1 MKRQTIWKMRLLT
14 ALLAVFVLAPVWAQN
29 SGRII
34 SGKVVDESG
43 EPLAGAVV
51 MINGDSSSAVGT
63 DIDGKFSIAATSG
76 KNVLTVSMIGFRTA
90 SVDAVPG
97 HSIEIVAQ
105 QDSYE
110 LEGVV
115 FTGYSAIAKKD
126 MTGAVGVV
134 GGKELK
140 AMPVT
145 SVNDVLQG
153 KVAGLTITSTS
164 GTPGAGSVA
173 RIRGIGSI
181 TGSTSP
187 LYIVDGLPQNGIDY
201 LNPNDIE
208 SIAVHKDASVAAIY
222 GSRGAN
228 GIIVVTT
235 KNGQNSERM
244 SVAYDGY
251 AAWQSPW
258 KRPYMLNAEQYIQ
271 YKNLAADNAGQERI
285 PAFATQERIDAVL
298 NFVRKNTG
306 ENGTDWWNEIINRN
320 AFMQNHNVSLSGG
333 SKNVGIMSSLAY
345 TGQDGIVK
353 GTMYQRISWRNN
365 FNAKISKRISLKG
378 NFSIIN
384 EKRHLADENNPF
396 TGTIFTAMGADPIT
410 PVFRNNLVEVPAL
423 LSQIMDGY
431 EAGNLYSQ
439 YSGILFSNKRNPV
452 AQIQRMRQ
460 STYDYL
466 YIMGGADLEIKFCD
480 FLKFD
485 SRFGMNLSRS
495 AVDGFQPKYRLN
507 ANDYTNESSVTA
519 NTSRSDY
526 YVWEQLLS
534 YEQSAGKFKW
544 GALLGTSAEL
554 TNGSFVDASVE
565 GLPDNNPD
573 MAVMAAGTINAKVGG
588 YPYSSSLLSF
598 FGGVNFDYGS
608 KYLVSANLRYDGSS
622 KFAKGHKWGLFPSVS
637 AAWRFSG
644 EEFMKSAGS
653 WLSDGKIRASYG
665 HIGNQNIGGG
675 AYMSTW
681 GSTIYDRYNFGSPST
696 AVIGA
701 GVTSVGNPE
710 LMWETSRQFD
720 LGLDLSFFNNSLDFV
735 VDYFVKNID
744 NMLMQEPQPTTL
756 GLISYPY
763 ANVGSMKNEGWEF
776 GINYRKGFGDWFLT
790 ASANISTYRNK
801 VKSLGNG
808 DAIYGYAYNK
818 NVVTKTEVGKP
829 VGYFYGYVTNGIFQ
843 NAEQVEGS
851 PQRETAVPGD
861 VRYKDLNNDDVIDD
875 KDRTMIGSPWPDF
888 VYGITLGAA
897 WKGFDFNLFIQG
909 SQGND
914 VMNMTLLDFESG
926 TGYMNARSDYLSRA
940 WSGEGSTDRY
950 HRISARQE
958 GNLLV
963 SDYFLEDGSYARI
976 KNVQLGYDFCNRVIK
991 KNKII
996 SQCRLYLSA
1005 QNLFTFTNYSGLDP
1019 EIGSSNATVNGIDSG
1034 FYPQA
1039 RVWTVGLNL
1048 WPSSPVRIFS
1058 PRILGGL
1065 WTRTAFS
1072 PLRTPAL
1079 RP

>member
-97 HSIEIVAQ
+97 QSIEIVAQ

-244 SVAYDGY
+244 SVSYDGY

-378 NFSIIN
+378 NFNIIN
-384 EKRHLADENNPF
+384 EKRHLVDENNPF

-410 PVFRNNLVEVPAL
+410 SVFRNNLVEVPAL

-431 EAGNLYSQ
+431 EADNLYSQ

-720 LGLDLSFFNNSLDFV
+720 VGLDLSFFNSSLDFV

-875 KDRTMIGSPWPDF
+875 NDRTMIGSPWPDF

-1048 WPSSPVRIFS
+1048 KF
-1058 PRILGGL
+1058 
-1065 WTRTAFS
+1065 
-1072 PLRTPAL
+1072 
-1079 RP
+1079 

>member
-29 SGRII
+29 SGRI

-97 HSIEIVAQ
+97 QSIEIVAQ

-320 AFMQNHNVSLSGG
+320 AFMQNHNISLSGG

-410 PVFRNNLVEVPAL
+410 PVFRNNLVDVPAL

-720 LGLDLSFFNNSLDFV
+720 VGLDLSFFNNSLDFV

-1048 WPSSPVRIFS
+1048 KF
-1058 PRILGGL
+1058 
-1065 WTRTAFS
+1065 
-1072 PLRTPAL
+1072 
-1079 RP
+1079 

>member
-1 MKRQTIWKMRLLT
+1 MKRQTIWNMRLLT

-97 HSIEIVAQ
+97 QSIEIVAQ

-410 PVFRNNLVEVPAL
+410 PVFRNNLVDVPAL

-720 LGLDLSFFNNSLDFV
+720 VGLDLSFFNNSLDFV

-1048 WPSSPVRIFS
+1048 KF
-1058 PRILGGL
+1058 
-1065 WTRTAFS
+1065 
-1072 PLRTPAL
+1072 
-1079 RP
+1079 

>member
-43 EPLAGAVV
+43 EPLAGAIV

-97 HSIEIVAQ
+97 QSIEIVAQ

-410 PVFRNNLVEVPAL
+410 PVFRNNLVDVPAL

-431 EAGNLYSQ
+431 EADNLYSQ

-466 YIMGGADLEIKFCD
+466 YIMGGADLEIRFCD

-720 LGLDLSFFNNSLDFV
+720 VGLDLSFFNNSLDFV

-1048 WPSSPVRIFS
+1048 KF
-1058 PRILGGL
+1058 
-1065 WTRTAFS
+1065 
-1072 PLRTPAL
+1072 
-1079 RP
+1079 

>member
-43 EPLAGAVV
+43 EPLAGAIV

-97 HSIEIVAQ
+97 QSIEIVAQ

-378 NFSIIN
+378 NFNIIN
-384 EKRHLADENNPF
+384 EKRHLVDENNPF

-431 EAGNLYSQ
+431 EADNLYSQ

-507 ANDYTNESSVTA
+507 ANDYTNENSVTA

-644 EEFMKSAGS
+644 EEFMKSASS

-720 LGLDLSFFNNSLDFV
+720 VGLDLSFFNSSLDFV

-875 KDRTMIGSPWPDF
+875 NDRTMIGSPWPDF

-1048 WPSSPVRIFS
+1048 KF
-1058 PRILGGL
+1058 
-1065 WTRTAFS
+1065 
-1072 PLRTPAL
+1072 
-1079 RP
+1079 

>member
-97 HSIEIVAQ
+97 QSIEIVAQ

-431 EAGNLYSQ
+431 EADNLYSQ

-720 LGLDLSFFNNSLDFV
+720 VGLDLSFFNNSLDFV

-875 KDRTMIGSPWPDF
+875 NDRTMIGSPWPDF

-1019 EIGSSNATVNGIDSG
+1019 EIGSSDATVNGIDSG

-1048 WPSSPVRIFS
+1048 KF
-1058 PRILGGL
+1058 
-1065 WTRTAFS
+1065 
-1072 PLRTPAL
+1072 
-1079 RP
+1079 

>member
-76 KNVLTVSMIGFRTA
+76 KNVLIVSMIGFRTA

-97 HSIEIVAQ
+97 QSVEIVAQ

-333 SKNVGIMSSLAY
+333 SKNLGIMSSLAY

-378 NFSIIN
+378 NFNIIN
-384 EKRHLADENNPF
+384 EKRHLVDENNPF

-431 EAGNLYSQ
+431 EADNLYSQ

-534 YEQSAGKFKW
+534 YEQSTGKFKW

-720 LGLDLSFFNNSLDFV
+720 VGLDLSFFNSSLDFV

-1048 WPSSPVRIFS
+1048 KF
-1058 PRILGGL
+1058 
-1065 WTRTAFS
+1065 
-1072 PLRTPAL
+1072 
-1079 RP
+1079 

>member
-43 EPLAGAVV
+43 EPLAGAIV

-97 HSIEIVAQ
+97 QSIEIVAQ

-410 PVFRNNLVEVPAL
+410 PVFRNNLVDVPAL

-431 EAGNLYSQ
+431 EADNLYSQ

-544 GALLGTSAEL
+544 GALFGTSAEL

-1048 WPSSPVRIFS
+1048 KF
-1058 PRILGGL
+1058 
-1065 WTRTAFS
+1065 
-1072 PLRTPAL
+1072 
-1079 RP
+1079 

>member
-97 HSIEIVAQ
+97 QSIEIVAQ

-235 KNGQNSERM
+235 KNGQNSEKM

-378 NFSIIN
+378 NFNIIN
-384 EKRHLADENNPF
+384 EKRHLVDENNPF

-431 EAGNLYSQ
+431 EADNLYSQ

-720 LGLDLSFFNNSLDFV
+720 VGLDLSFFNSSLDFV

-875 KDRTMIGSPWPDF
+875 NDRTMIGSPWPDF

-996 SQCRLYLSA
+996 SQCRFYLSA

-1048 WPSSPVRIFS
+1048 KF
-1058 PRILGGL
+1058 
-1065 WTRTAFS
+1065 
-1072 PLRTPAL
+1072 
-1079 RP
+1079 

>member
-1 MKRQTIWKMRLLT
+1 MKRQTTWKMRLLT

-97 HSIEIVAQ
+97 QSIEIVAQ

-244 SVAYDGY
+244 SVSYDGY

-378 NFSIIN
+378 NFNIIN
-384 EKRHLADENNPF
+384 EKRHLVDENNPF

-431 EAGNLYSQ
+431 EADNLYSQ

-720 LGLDLSFFNNSLDFV
+720 VGLDLSFFNSSLDFV

-818 NVVTKTEVGKP
+818 TVVTKTEVGKP

-875 KDRTMIGSPWPDF
+875 NDRTMIGSPWPDF

-1048 WPSSPVRIFS
+1048 KF
-1058 PRILGGL
+1058 
-1065 WTRTAFS
+1065 
-1072 PLRTPAL
+1072 
-1079 RP
+1079 

>member
-97 HSIEIVAQ
+97 QSIEIVAQ

-244 SVAYDGY
+244 SVSYDGY

-378 NFSIIN
+378 NFNIIN
-384 EKRHLADENNPF
+384 EKRHLVDENNPF

-431 EAGNLYSQ
+431 EADNLYSQ

-485 SRFGMNLSRS
+485 SRFGMNLSRT

-720 LGLDLSFFNNSLDFV
+720 VGLDLSFFNSSLDFV

-875 KDRTMIGSPWPDF
+875 NDRTMIGSPWPDF

-1048 WPSSPVRIFS
+1048 KF
-1058 PRILGGL
+1058 
-1065 WTRTAFS
+1065 
-1072 PLRTPAL
+1072 
-1079 RP
+1079 

>member
-97 HSIEIVAQ
+97 RSIEIVAQ

-244 SVAYDGY
+244 SVSYDGY

-378 NFSIIN
+378 NFNIIN
-384 EKRHLADENNPF
+384 EKRHLVDENNPF

-431 EAGNLYSQ
+431 EADNLYSQ

-720 LGLDLSFFNNSLDFV
+720 VGLDLSFFNSSLDFV

-818 NVVTKTEVGKP
+818 NIVTKTEVGKP

-861 VRYKDLNNDDVIDD
+861 VRYKDLNNDDVIDAN
-875 KDRTMIGSPWPDF
+875 DRTMIGSPWPDF

-1048 WPSSPVRIFS
+1048 KF
-1058 PRILGGL
+1058 
-1065 WTRTAFS
+1065 
-1072 PLRTPAL
+1072 
-1079 RP
+1079 

>member
-43 EPLAGAVV
+43 EPLAGAIV

-97 HSIEIVAQ
+97 QNIEIVAQ

-1048 WPSSPVRIFS
+1048 KF
-1058 PRILGGL
+1058 
-1065 WTRTAFS
+1065 
-1072 PLRTPAL
+1072 
-1079 RP
+1079 

>member
-97 HSIEIVAQ
+97 QSIEIVAQ

-378 NFSIIN
+378 NFNIIN
-384 EKRHLADENNPF
+384 EKRNLVDENNPF

-431 EAGNLYSQ
+431 EADNLYSQ

-720 LGLDLSFFNNSLDFV
+720 VGLDLSFFNNSLDFV

-1048 WPSSPVRIFS
+1048 KF
-1058 PRILGGL
+1058 
-1065 WTRTAFS
+1065 
-1072 PLRTPAL
+1072 
-1079 RP
+1079 

>member
-1 MKRQTIWKMRLLT
+1 MRLLT

-97 HSIEIVAQ
+97 QSIEIVAQ

-244 SVAYDGY
+244 SVSYDGY

-720 LGLDLSFFNNSLDFV
+720 VGLDLSFFNNSLDFV

-1048 WPSSPVRIFS
+1048 KF
-1058 PRILGGL
+1058 
-1065 WTRTAFS
+1065 
-1072 PLRTPAL
+1072 
-1079 RP
+1079 

>member
-1 MKRQTIWKMRLLT
+1 MENEALDG
-14 ALLAVFVLAPVWAQN
+14 LLAVFVLAPVWAQN

-43 EPLAGAVV
+43 EPLAGAIV

-97 HSIEIVAQ
+97 QSIEIVAQ

-410 PVFRNNLVEVPAL
+410 PVFRNNLVDVPAL

-431 EAGNLYSQ
+431 EADNLYSQ

-720 LGLDLSFFNNSLDFV
+720 LGLDLNFFNNSLDFV

-1048 WPSSPVRIFS
+1048 KF
-1058 PRILGGL
+1058 
-1065 WTRTAFS
+1065 
-1072 PLRTPAL
+1072 
-1079 RP
+1079 

>member
-97 HSIEIVAQ
+97 QSIEIVAQ

-145 SVNDVLQG
+145 SVNDVLQE

-378 NFSIIN
+378 NFNIIN
-384 EKRHLADENNPF
+384 EKRHLVDENNPF

-431 EAGNLYSQ
+431 EADNLYSQ

-720 LGLDLSFFNNSLDFV
+720 VGLDLSFFNNSLDFV

-875 KDRTMIGSPWPDF
+875 NDRTMIGSPWPDF

-1048 WPSSPVRIFS
+1048 KF
-1058 PRILGGL
+1058 
-1065 WTRTAFS
+1065 
-1072 PLRTPAL
+1072 
-1079 RP
+1079 

>member
-1 MKRQTIWKMRLLT
+1 MRLLT

-43 EPLAGAVV
+43 EPLAGAIV

-97 HSIEIVAQ
+97 QNIEIVAQ

-410 PVFRNNLVEVPAL
+410 PVFRNNLVDVPAL

-431 EAGNLYSQ
+431 EADNLYSQ

-843 NAEQVEGS
+843 NTEQVEGS

-1048 WPSSPVRIFS
+1048 KF
-1058 PRILGGL
+1058 
-1065 WTRTAFS
+1065 
-1072 PLRTPAL
+1072 
-1079 RP
+1079 

>member
-97 HSIEIVAQ
+97 QNIEIVAQ

-410 PVFRNNLVEVPAL
+410 PVFRNNLVDVPAL

-1048 WPSSPVRIFS
+1048 KF
-1058 PRILGGL
+1058 
-1065 WTRTAFS
+1065 
-1072 PLRTPAL
+1072 
-1079 RP
+1079 

>member
-97 HSIEIVAQ
+97 QSIEIVAQ

-384 EKRHLADENNPF
+384 EKRHLVDENNPF

-431 EAGNLYSQ
+431 EADNLYSQ

-720 LGLDLSFFNNSLDFV
+720 VGLDLSFFNNSLDFV

-1048 WPSSPVRIFS
+1048 KF
-1058 PRILGGL
+1058 
-1065 WTRTAFS
+1065 
-1072 PLRTPAL
+1072 
-1079 RP
+1079 

>member
-97 HSIEIVAQ
+97 QSIEIVAQ

-720 LGLDLSFFNNSLDFV
+720 VGLDLSFFNNSLDFV

-1048 WPSSPVRIFS
+1048 KF
-1058 PRILGGL
+1058 
-1065 WTRTAFS
+1065 
-1072 PLRTPAL
+1072 
-1079 RP
+1079 

>member
-97 HSIEIVAQ
+97 QNIEIVAQ

-410 PVFRNNLVEVPAL
+410 PVFRNNLVDVPAL

-720 LGLDLSFFNNSLDFV
+720 IGLDLSFFNNSLDFV

-1048 WPSSPVRIFS
+1048 KF
-1058 PRILGGL
+1058 
-1065 WTRTAFS
+1065 
-1072 PLRTPAL
+1072 
-1079 RP
+1079 

>member
-90 SVDAVPG
+90 SLDAVPG
-97 HSIEIVAQ
+97 QSIEIVAQ

-410 PVFRNNLVEVPAL
+410 PVFRNNLVDVPAL

-431 EAGNLYSQ
+431 EADNLYSQ

-720 LGLDLSFFNNSLDFV
+720 VGLDLSFFNNSLDFV

-861 VRYKDLNNDDVIDD
+861 VRYKDLNNDDVIDA

-1048 WPSSPVRIFS
+1048 KF
-1058 PRILGGL
+1058 
-1065 WTRTAFS
+1065 
-1072 PLRTPAL
+1072 
-1079 RP
+1079 

>member
-97 HSIEIVAQ
+97 QSIEIVAQ

-378 NFSIIN
+378 NFSVIN

-410 PVFRNNLVEVPAL
+410 PVFRNNLVDVPAL

-720 LGLDLSFFNNSLDFV
+720 VGLDLSFFNNSLDFV

-1048 WPSSPVRIFS
+1048 KF
-1058 PRILGGL
+1058 
-1065 WTRTAFS
+1065 
-1072 PLRTPAL
+1072 
-1079 RP
+1079 

>member
-97 HSIEIVAQ
+97 RSIEIVAQ

-244 SVAYDGY
+244 SVSYDGY

-378 NFSIIN
+378 NFNIIN
-384 EKRHLADENNPF
+384 EKRHLVDENNPF

-431 EAGNLYSQ
+431 EADNLYSQ

-644 EEFMKSAGS
+644 EEFMKSASS

-720 LGLDLSFFNNSLDFV
+720 VGLDLSFFNNSLDFV

-875 KDRTMIGSPWPDF
+875 NDRTMIGSPWPDF

-1048 WPSSPVRIFS
+1048 KF
-1058 PRILGGL
+1058 
-1065 WTRTAFS
+1065 
-1072 PLRTPAL
+1072 
-1079 RP
+1079 

>member
-34 SGKVVDESG
+34 SGKVVDEGG

-97 HSIEIVAQ
+97 QSIEIVAQ

-244 SVAYDGY
+244 SVSYDGY

-384 EKRHLADENNPF
+384 EKRHLVDENNPF

-431 EAGNLYSQ
+431 EADNLYSQ

-681 GSTIYDRYNFGSPST
+681 GSTIYDRYNFGSPSM

-720 LGLDLSFFNNSLDFV
+720 VGLDLSFFNSSLDFV

-1048 WPSSPVRIFS
+1048 KF
-1058 PRILGGL
+1058 
-1065 WTRTAFS
+1065 
-1072 PLRTPAL
+1072 
-1079 RP
+1079 

>member
-97 HSIEIVAQ
+97 QSIEIVAQ

-244 SVAYDGY
+244 SVSYDGY

-378 NFSIIN
+378 NFNIIN
-384 EKRHLADENNPF
+384 EKRHLVDENNPF

-431 EAGNLYSQ
+431 EADNLYSQ

-720 LGLDLSFFNNSLDFV
+720 VGLDLSFFNSSLDFV

-861 VRYKDLNNDDVIDD
+861 VRYKDLNNDDVIDAN
-875 KDRTMIGSPWPDF
+875 DRTMIGSPWPDF

-963 SDYFLEDGSYARI
+963 SDYFLEEGSYARI

-1048 WPSSPVRIFS
+1048 KF
-1058 PRILGGL
+1058 
-1065 WTRTAFS
+1065 
-1072 PLRTPAL
+1072 
-1079 RP
+1079 

>member
-76 KNVLTVSMIGFRTA
+76 KNMLTVSMIGFRTA
-90 SVDAVPG
+90 SVDAVPWQ
-97 HSIEIVAQ
+97 SIEIVAQ

-410 PVFRNNLVEVPAL
+410 PVFRNNLVDVPAL

-720 LGLDLSFFNNSLDFV
+720 VGLDLSFFNNSLDFV

-808 DAIYGYAYNK
+808 DSIYGYAYNK

-1048 WPSSPVRIFS
+1048 KF
-1058 PRILGGL
+1058 
-1065 WTRTAFS
+1065 
-1072 PLRTPAL
+1072 
-1079 RP
+1079 

>member
-97 HSIEIVAQ
+97 QSIEIVAQ

-378 NFSIIN
+378 NFNIIN
-384 EKRHLADENNPF
+384 EKRHLVDENNPF

-431 EAGNLYSQ
+431 EADNLYSQ

-720 LGLDLSFFNNSLDFV
+720 VGLDLSFFNNSLDFV

-875 KDRTMIGSPWPDF
+875 NDRTMIGSPWPDF

-1048 WPSSPVRIFS
+1048 KF
-1058 PRILGGL
+1058 
-1065 WTRTAFS
+1065 
-1072 PLRTPAL
+1072 
-1079 RP
+1079 

>member
-97 HSIEIVAQ
+97 QSVEIVAQ

-378 NFSIIN
+378 NFNIIN
-384 EKRHLADENNPF
+384 EKRHLVDENNPF

-410 PVFRNNLVEVPAL
+410 PVFRNNLLEVPAL

-431 EAGNLYSQ
+431 EADNLYSQ

-720 LGLDLSFFNNSLDFV
+720 VGLDLSFFNSSLDFV

-1048 WPSSPVRIFS
+1048 KF
-1058 PRILGGL
+1058 
-1065 WTRTAFS
+1065 
-1072 PLRTPAL
+1072 
-1079 RP
+1079 

>member
-97 HSIEIVAQ
+97 QNIEIVAQ

-320 AFMQNHNVSLSGG
+320 AFMQNHNISLSGG

-410 PVFRNNLVEVPAL
+410 PVFRNNLVDVPAL

-431 EAGNLYSQ
+431 EADNLYSQ

-720 LGLDLSFFNNSLDFV
+720 VGLDLSFFNNSLDFV

-1048 WPSSPVRIFS
+1048 KF
-1058 PRILGGL
+1058 
-1065 WTRTAFS
+1065 
-1072 PLRTPAL
+1072 
-1079 RP
+1079 

>member
-97 HSIEIVAQ
+97 QSIEIVAQ

-244 SVAYDGY
+244 SVSYDGY

-410 PVFRNNLVEVPAL
+410 PVFRNNLVDVPAL

-720 LGLDLSFFNNSLDFV
+720 VGLDLSFFNNSLDFV

-1048 WPSSPVRIFS
+1048 KF
-1058 PRILGGL
+1058 
-1065 WTRTAFS
+1065 
-1072 PLRTPAL
+1072 
-1079 RP
+1079 

>member
-97 HSIEIVAQ
+97 QSIEIVAQ

-244 SVAYDGY
+244 SVSYDGY

-353 GTMYQRISWRNN
+353 GTMYQRISLRNN

-378 NFSIIN
+378 NFNIIN
-384 EKRHLADENNPF
+384 EKRHLVDENNPF

-431 EAGNLYSQ
+431 EADNLYSQ

-720 LGLDLSFFNNSLDFV
+720 VGLDLSFFNNSLDFV

-1039 RVWTVGLNL
+1039 RVWTLGLNL
-1048 WPSSPVRIFS
+1048 KF
-1058 PRILGGL
+1058 
-1065 WTRTAFS
+1065 
-1072 PLRTPAL
+1072 
-1079 RP
+1079 

>member
-43 EPLAGAVV
+43 EPLAGAIV

-97 HSIEIVAQ
+97 QSIEIVAQ

-126 MTGAVGVV
+126 MTGAVGVI

-384 EKRHLADENNPF
+384 EKRHLVDENNPF

-1048 WPSSPVRIFS
+1048 KF
-1058 PRILGGL
+1058 
-1065 WTRTAFS
+1065 
-1072 PLRTPAL
+1072 
-1079 RP
+1079 

>member
-97 HSIEIVAQ
+97 QSIEIVAQ

-244 SVAYDGY
+244 SVSYDGY

-378 NFSIIN
+378 NFNIIN
-384 EKRHLADENNPF
+384 EKRHLVDENNPF

-410 PVFRNNLVEVPAL
+410 PVFRNNLVDVPAL

-431 EAGNLYSQ
+431 EADNLYSQ

-720 LGLDLSFFNNSLDFV
+720 VGLDLSFFNSSLDFV

-875 KDRTMIGSPWPDF
+875 NDRTMIGSPWPDF

-1048 WPSSPVRIFS
+1048 KF
-1058 PRILGGL
+1058 
-1065 WTRTAFS
+1065 
-1072 PLRTPAL
+1072 
-1079 RP
+1079 

>member
-97 HSIEIVAQ
+97 QSIEIVAQ

-244 SVAYDGY
+244 SVSYDGY

-378 NFSIIN
+378 NFNIIN
-384 EKRHLADENNPF
+384 EKRHLVDENNPF

-431 EAGNLYSQ
+431 EADNLYSQ

-720 LGLDLSFFNNSLDFV
+720 VGLDLSFFNSSLDFV

-875 KDRTMIGSPWPDF
+875 NDRTMIGSPWPDF

-926 TGYMNARSDYLSRA
+926 TGYMNARSDYFSRA

-1048 WPSSPVRIFS
+1048 KF
-1058 PRILGGL
+1058 
-1065 WTRTAFS
+1065 
-1072 PLRTPAL
+1072 
-1079 RP
+1079 

>member
-43 EPLAGAVV
+43 EPLAGAIV

-97 HSIEIVAQ
+97 QSIEIVAQ

-353 GTMYQRISWRNN
+353 GTMYHRISWRNN

-378 NFSIIN
+378 NFNIIN
-384 EKRHLADENNPF
+384 EKRHLVDENNPF

-431 EAGNLYSQ
+431 EADNLYSQ

-720 LGLDLSFFNNSLDFV
+720 VGLDLSFFNNSLDFV

-875 KDRTMIGSPWPDF
+875 NDRTMIGSPWPDF

-1048 WPSSPVRIFS
+1048 KF
-1058 PRILGGL
+1058 
-1065 WTRTAFS
+1065 
-1072 PLRTPAL
+1072 
-1079 RP
+1079 

>member
-90 SVDAVPG
+90 SADAVPG
-97 HSIEIVAQ
+97 QSIEIVAQ

-244 SVAYDGY
+244 SVSYDGY

-378 NFSIIN
+378 NFNIIN
-384 EKRHLADENNPF
+384 EKRHLVDENNPF

-431 EAGNLYSQ
+431 EADNLYSQ

-696 AVIGA
+696 AMIGA

-720 LGLDLSFFNNSLDFV
+720 VGLDLSFFNSSLDFV

-875 KDRTMIGSPWPDF
+875 NDRTMIGSPWPDF

-1048 WPSSPVRIFS
+1048 KF
-1058 PRILGGL
+1058 
-1065 WTRTAFS
+1065 
-1072 PLRTPAL
+1072 
-1079 RP
+1079 

>member
-97 HSIEIVAQ
+97 QSIEIVAQ

-244 SVAYDGY
+244 SVSYDGY

-378 NFSIIN
+378 NFNIIN
-384 EKRHLADENNPF
+384 EKRHLVDENNPF

-431 EAGNLYSQ
+431 EADNLYSQ

-507 ANDYTNESSVTA
+507 ANDYTNENSVTA

-608 KYLVSANLRYDGSS
+608 KYLVSANLRSDGSS

-720 LGLDLSFFNNSLDFV
+720 VGLDLSFFNNSLDFV

-875 KDRTMIGSPWPDF
+875 NDRTMIGSPWPDF

-1048 WPSSPVRIFS
+1048 KF
-1058 PRILGGL
+1058 
-1065 WTRTAFS
+1065 
-1072 PLRTPAL
+1072 
-1079 RP
+1079 

>member
-97 HSIEIVAQ
+97 QSIEIVAQ

-410 PVFRNNLVEVPAL
+410 PVFRNNLVDVPAL

-431 EAGNLYSQ
+431 EADNLYSQ

-644 EEFMKSAGS
+644 EEFMQSAGS

-720 LGLDLSFFNNSLDFV
+720 VGLDLSFFNNSLDFV

-1048 WPSSPVRIFS
+1048 KF
-1058 PRILGGL
+1058 
-1065 WTRTAFS
+1065 
-1072 PLRTPAL
+1072 
-1079 RP
+1079 